1 MGTALRFVS
10 EPLSEAENLSLVA
23 TFRAQGWCCL
33 KDVFERDSVAQFRR
47 ELLAKL
53 QPSTDGKGRWI
64 LPRDAPELVAPV
76 LAPRLRAF
84 IPQLLTPAHP
94 RGEPSLAQLFELAW
108 QAEPG
113 PLEAQGWH
121 RDRSGGAKVSGDV
134 SAPEDD
140 CYRFPEAVHCT
151 AYYRD
156 MDIDAAGPAPGGTEI
171 LSGSHLDASCP
182 RPASGV
188 VGGWQSARTDGEELT
203 TQAPTTSFAPRAQDV
218 IVWDQRCV
226 ESSGSDVVNSAT
238 SCSTVEA
245 CLGRCWHRRGP
256 FVPHAKAVDNRR
268 LMSIFGFH
276 QTQMFRGTGY
286 EKPYEMPPALA
297 HAWARASAEG
307 EHEIAG
313 MLGGRWSAES
323 VLRGLEKAKM

>member
-1 MGTALRFVS
+1 MRQSVPCAWRCQLQWSVLPPRPRRRCRCWCFEPWRVRRVLVMGTALRYVS
-10 EPLSEAENLSLVA
+10 EPLSEAENSVLVA
-23 TFRAQGWCCL
+23 TFREQGWCCL

-47 ELLAKL
+47 ELLAKS
-53 QPSTDGKGRWI
+53 QPSTDGNGRWI
-64 LPRDAPELVAPV
+64 LRDAPELVAPV

-94 RGEPSLAQLFELAW
+94 RGEPSLVQLFELAW

-113 PLEAQGWH
+113 PLDAQGWH

-156 MDIDAAGPAPGGTEI
+156 MDIDAAGPAPGSTEI

-182 RPASGV
+182 RPESGV
-188 VGGWQSARTDGEELT
+188 VGGWQSARKDGEELT
-203 TQAPTTSFAPRAQDV
+203 TQAPTTAFAPRAQDV

-226 ESSGSDVVNSAT
+226 ECSGTDAILLSRGGLDPFACAGAGIVGVRSSRD
-238 SCSTVEA
+238 
-245 CLGRCWHRRGP
+245 
-256 FVPHAKAVDNRR
+256 RR
-268 LMSIFGFH
+268 LPI
-276 QTQMFRGTGY
+276 
-286 EKPYEMPPALA
+286 
-297 HAWARASAEG
+297 
-307 EHEIAG
+307 IAG
-313 MLGGRWSAES
+313 
-323 VLRGLEKAKM
+323 